1 MEEKKLAKLTGR
13 DASPL
18 KDQIRDLKG
27 HSDHV
32 REYEENGK
40 GAQLERL
47 ASEVTKRRQEK
58 QKIEDEIKELISQL
72 EADMFEAADQLEFE
86 RAAHIRDQISKLR
99 QAIDPNAP
107 AASAD
112 PKARKSGKRKVEY

>member
-1 MEEKKLAKLTGR
+1 MMDTTTHRREVQSAYNTANNITPRTVKRAIQESLHVY
-13 DASPL
+13 DAR
-18 KDQIRDLKG
+18 KDE
-27 HSDHV
+27 SDGLMV
-32 REYEENGK
+32 AESG
-40 GAQLERL
+40 
-47 ASEVTKRRQEK
+47 S
-58 QKIEDEIKELISQL
+58 EDEIKELISQL